1 MPKQVEIG
9 TSGIIA
15 SNITFGAMG
24 IGGGFRYPDSDDAE
38 SIRAIHAALD
48 AGITLID
55 SAPVYGF
62 GHSEEVIGKA
72 IKGRRDKVIISTK
85 CGLWW
90 DDDEGSYRFTWEG
103 KDVKRNLSARTIK
116 IELEKSLKRLGA
128 DYIDIYYTHNPAC
141 PPFET
146 PIEETIA
153 TLEEFKREGYIRAI
167 GASNADI
174 HHVQS
179 YLDLG
184 SVDIVQ
190 RRYSMFDHGVEQDL
204 FAFAREKGLSL
215 HGYSVLEKG
224 LFGGSIKKGHDLAH
238 DEARNNA
245 GSNAPGNIWSSQN
258 ALDLAVDYAESLDR
272 EIAAPLGLSLSE
284 LAIAYSV
291 NKGVNPIVG
300 IRRERHVASIVRGS
314 ETDLSSGTI
323 AEIDRRAD
331 ELLVRVD
338 EINARQN

>member
-1 MPKQVEIG
+1 MPKIVEIG
-9 TSGIIA
+9 NSGVLA
-15 SNITFGAMG
+15 SNITMGAMG

-38 SIRAIHAALD
+38 SIRAIHAAID

-72 IKGRRDKVIISTK
+72 IADRRDKVVVSTK

-90 DDDEGSYRFTWEG
+90 DDEEGSYRFTWEG
-103 KDVKRNLSARTIK
+103 KRVKRNLSARTLR
-116 IELEKSLKRLGA
+116 IELQNSLKRLGT

-141 PPFET
+141 PPFDT
-146 PIEETIA
+146 PIEETIGV
-153 TLEEFKREGYIRAI
+153 LEEFKREGYIRAI
-167 GASNADI
+167 GASNAEV

-190 RRYSMFDHGVEQDL
+190 RRYSMFDHSAEETL
-204 FAFAREKGLSL
+204 FAFARKKGLSL

-224 LFGGSIKKGHDLAH
+224 LFGGSVKRGHDLAH
-238 DEARNNA
+238 DEARNNS
-245 GSNAPGNIWSSQN
+245 GSNAPGNIWASAQS
-258 ALDLAVDYAESLDR
+258 LDLAVDYADALAR
-272 EIAAPLGLSLSE
+272 EVAAPLGLTLAE
-284 LAIAYSV
+284 LAIAYDV

-300 IRRERHVASIVRGS
+300 IRRESHVAGVVRGS
-314 ETDLSSGTI
+314 EVELPSDILS
-323 AEIDRRAD
+323 EIDRRAD
-331 ELLVRVD
+331 ELTSKVNELG
-338 EINARQN
+338 A

>member
-1 MPKQVEIG
+1 MPRQIEIG
-9 TSGIIA
+9 TSGIVA
-15 SNITFGAMG
+15 SNITMGAMG
-24 IGGGFRYPDSDDAE
+24 IGGGFRYPDSDDGE

-55 SAPVYGF
+55 TAPVYGF

-72 IKGRRDKVIISTK
+72 IKDRRDKVVVSTK

-103 KDVKRNLSARTIK
+103 KRVKRNLSARTLR
-116 IELEKSLKRLGA
+116 IELENSLKRLGT
-128 DYIDIYYTHNPAC
+128 DYIDVYYTHNPAC
-141 PPFET
+141 PPFDT
-146 PIEETIA
+146 PIEETMGV
-153 TLEEFKREGYIRAI
+153 LEEFKREGYIRAI
-167 GASNADI
+167 GASNAEV

-190 RRYSMFDHGVEQDL
+190 RRYSMFDHGVERDL
-204 FAFAREKGLSL
+204 FPFAREKGLSL

-245 GSNAPGNIWSSQN
+245 GSNAPGNIWSSQQ
-258 ALDLAVDYAESLDR
+258 ALDIAVETADALDR
-272 EIAAPLGLSLSE
+272 DIATPLGLSLAE

-300 IRRERHVASIVRGS
+300 IRRERHVSSVVRGS
-314 ETDLSSGTI
+314 EVDLPDELI
-323 AEIDRRAD
+323 DEIDRRAD
-331 ELLVRVD
+331 ELSAQVD
-338 EINARQN
+338 EINAFEE

>member
-9 TSGIIA
+9 KSGVFA
-15 SNITFGAMG
+15 SNITMGAMG
-24 IGGGFRYPDSDDAE
+24 IGGGFRYPGTDDAE

-62 GHSEEVIGKA
+62 GHSEEVIGRA
-72 IKGRRDKVIISTK
+72 IADRRDKVVISTK

-103 KDVKRNLSARTIK
+103 KRVKRNLSPRTIR
-116 IELEKSLKRLGA
+116 IELQNSLKRLGT

-141 PPFET
+141 PPFDT
-146 PIEETIA
+146 PIEETIGV
-153 TLEEFKREGYIRAI
+153 LEEFKREGYIRAI
-167 GASNADI
+167 GASNAEA

-190 RRYSMFDHGVEQDL
+190 RRYSMFDHSAEQSL

-224 LFGGSIKKGHDLAH
+224 LFGGSIRKGHDLAH

-245 GSNAPGNIWSSQN
+245 GSNAPGNIWSSQA
-258 ALDLAVDYAESLDR
+258 ALDLAVDYADALGR
-272 EIAAPLGLSLSE
+272 EVAEPLGLTLAE
-284 LAIAYSV
+284 LAIAYDA

-300 IRRERHVASIVRGS
+300 IRREHHVASVIRGS
-314 ETDLSSGTI
+314 EAELEPDVL
-323 AEIDRRAD
+323 AEIEHRAD
-331 ELLVRVD
+331 ELLAKVD
-338 EINARQN
+338 ELNAR

>member
-1 MPKQVEIG
+1 MPTQEEIG
-9 TSGIIA
+9 TSGIYA

-24 IGGGFRYPDSDDAE
+24 IGGGFRYPDADDAE

-48 AGITLID
+48 AGINFID
-55 SAPVYGF
+55 TAPVYGF

-72 IKGRRDKVIISTK
+72 IKGRRDQVVISTK

-103 KDVKRNLSARTIK
+103 KDVKRNLSARTLK
-116 IELEKSLKRLGA
+116 IELENSLRRLGT
-128 DYIDIYYTHNPAC
+128 DYIDVYYTHNPAC
-141 PPFET
+141 PPFDT
-146 PIEETIA
+146 PIEETIE
-153 TLEEFKREGYIRAI
+153 TLNEFKKQGYIRAI
-167 GASNADI
+167 GCSNAQI

-184 SVDIVQ
+184 SVAIVQ
-190 RRYSMFDHGVEQDL
+190 RRYSMFDHSVDNEL
-204 FAFAREKGLSL
+204 FAFAREHGLGL

-238 DEARNNA
+238 DEARNNS
-245 GSNAPGNIWSSQN
+245 GSNAPGNIWKQP
-258 ALDLAVDYAESLDR
+258 ALDLAVDAAEALAS
-272 EIAAPLGLSLSE
+272 EVAAPLGLSLSE

-291 NKGVNPIVG
+291 SKGVNPIVG
-300 IRRERHVASIVRGS
+300 IRRERHIPSIVRGADT
-314 ETDLSSGTI
+314 ELSSDVL

-331 ELLVRVD
+331 ELLAKVD
-338 EINARQN
+338 AL